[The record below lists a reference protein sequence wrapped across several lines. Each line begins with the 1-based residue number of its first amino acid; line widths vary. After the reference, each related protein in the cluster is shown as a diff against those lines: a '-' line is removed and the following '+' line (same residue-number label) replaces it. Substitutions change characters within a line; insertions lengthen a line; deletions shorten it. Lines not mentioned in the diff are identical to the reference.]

1 MKDLSKTEL
10 LIMKCVWGTDHPVTA
25 TQIQQILLEKYQT
38 ELDRRSLGTLMY
50 RLDQKGYVNVDVSTR
65 VNLYTA
71 KVKEEEAR
79 KKKGREILKLWY
91 DGSLDQLVSDL
102 YSADLYEDASL
113 ACFDQF
119 LCPGD
124 FSVLAAK
131 RRQTCISI

>member
-10 LIMKCVWGTDHPVTA
+10 LIMKCVWGSDRPVTA
-25 TQIQQILLEKYQT
+25 TQILLEKYQT

-91 DGSLDQLVSDL
+91 NGSLDQLVSDL
-102 YSADLYEDASL
+102 YSAEDE
-113 ACFDQF
+113 DEE
-119 LCPGD
+119 D
-124 FSVLAAK
+124 N
-131 RRQTCISI
+131 

>member
-10 LIMKCVWGTDHPVTA
+10 LIMKCVWGSDRPVTA

-79 KKKGREILKLWY
+79 KEFAIRVRSLKTIGLTENRF
-91 DGSLDQLVSDL
+91 
-102 YSADLYEDASL
+102 YEWRFENDNGNNPKLNL
-113 ACFDQF
+113 ARKYVKDWKEMQ
-119 LCPGD
+119 
-124 FSVLAAK
+124 
-131 RRQTCISI
+131 

>member
-10 LIMKCVWGTDHPVTA
+10 LIMKCIWGSDRPVTA

-38 ELDRRSLGTLMY
+38 ELDRRSLGMLMY

-102 YSADLYEDASL
+102 YSAEDE
-113 ACFDQF
+113 DEE
-119 LCPGD
+119 D
-124 FSVLAAK
+124 N
-131 RRQTCISI
+131 

>member
-65 VNLYTA
+65 V

-102 YSADLYEDASL
+102 YSAEDE
-113 ACFDQF
+113 DEE
-119 LCPGD
+119 D
-124 FSVLAAK
+124 N
-131 RRQTCISI
+131 

>member
-71 KVKEEEAR
+71 KVKEEDYFATVI
-79 KKKGREILKLWY
+79 REIYK
-91 DGSLDQLVSDL
+91 
-102 YSADLYEDASL
+102 
-113 ACFDQF
+113 
-119 LCPGD
+119 
-124 FSVLAAK
+124 
-131 RRQTCISI
+131 

>member
-10 LIMKCVWGTDHPVTA
+10 LIMKCVWGTDHTVTA

-102 YSADLYEDASL
+102 YSAEDE
-113 ACFDQF
+113 DEE
-119 LCPGD
+119 D
-124 FSVLAAK
+124 N
-131 RRQTCISI
+131 

>member
-10 LIMKCVWGTDHPVTA
+10 LIMKCVWGSDHPVTA

-71 KVKEEEAR
+71 K
-79 KKKGREILKLWY
+79 
-91 DGSLDQLVSDL
+91 D
-102 YSADLYEDASL
+102 
-113 ACFDQF
+113 
-119 LCPGD
+119 
-124 FSVLAAK
+124 K
-131 RRQTCISI
+131 RRGGEKKEGKRNLKALV

>member
-10 LIMKCVWGTDHPVTA
+10 LIMKCVWGSDRPVTA
-25 TQIQQILLEKYQT
+25 TQIKT

-91 DGSLDQLVSDL
+91 NGSLDQLVSDL
-102 YSADLYEDASL
+102 YSAEDE
-113 ACFDQF
+113 DEE
-119 LCPGD
+119 D
-124 FSVLAAK
+124 N
-131 RRQTCISI
+131 

>member
-10 LIMKCVWGTDHPVTA
+10 LIMKCVWGSDRPVTA

-79 KKKGREILKLWY
+79 KKKGREILSSGITALLI
-91 DGSLDQLVSDL
+91 SLSQIFTVQRMRTKKITD
-102 YSADLYEDASL
+102 E
-113 ACFDQF
+113 
-119 LCPGD
+119 
-124 FSVLAAK
+124 K
-131 RRQTCISI
+131 ERQVKTYGNIRVV

>member
-79 KKKGREILKLWY
+79 KKKGRESSGMTALLI
-91 DGSLDQLVSDL
+91 SLSQIFTVQRMRMKKTTD
-102 YSADLYEDASL
+102 E
-113 ACFDQF
+113 
-119 LCPGD
+119 
-124 FSVLAAK
+124 K
-131 RRQTCISI
+131 ERQVKKYGKNRVV

>member
-91 DGSLDQLVSDL
+91 DGSLDLLVSDL
-102 YSADLYEDASL
+102 YSAEDE
-113 ACFDQF
+113 DEE
-119 LCPGD
+119 D
-124 FSVLAAK
+124 N
-131 RRQTCISI
+131 

>member
-10 LIMKCVWGTDHPVTA
+10 LIMKCVWGSDHPVTA

-91 DGSLDQLVSDL
+91 DGSLDH
-102 YSADLYEDASL
+102 ASL

>member
-1 MKDLSKTEL
+1 MDDLRIDLTDSPVLKR
-10 LIMKCVWGTDHPVTA
+10 LIICD
-25 TQIQQILLEKYQT
+25 QT

-102 YSADLYEDASL
+102 YSAQDEDE
-113 ACFDQF
+113 DEE
-119 LCPGD
+119 D
-124 FSVLAAK
+124 N
-131 RRQTCISI
+131 